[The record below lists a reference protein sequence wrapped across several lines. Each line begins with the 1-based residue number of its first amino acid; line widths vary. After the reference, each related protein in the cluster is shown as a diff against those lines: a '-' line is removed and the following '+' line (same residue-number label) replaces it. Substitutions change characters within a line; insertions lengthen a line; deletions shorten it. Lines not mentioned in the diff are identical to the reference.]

1 MHLAKSLIPG
11 CCVVPEN
18 CMEDFGVVAEKWR
31 HRSAANGIGHV
42 ETHIETRF
50 VLATV
55 SNQNS

>member
-55 SNQNS
+55 SN